1 MYDPKK
7 HNRRSIRLKGYDY
20 SRAGRY
26 FVTLNC
32 QDRAHLFG
40 TVVDGEMQLNEAGQ
54 VARDCWLAIPDHFP
68 NVILHEFVIMPDHV
82 HGIIELV
89 GAVRAV
95 RANNDSPPPK
105 PKPKSPPL
113 QGDLPPSLPKDD
125 EEKTADAK
133 QKAVSFRSPSKTIG
147 SIIRGFKIGVTKW
160 MRANTDVQKVW
171 QRNYHDH
178 IIRDERAFQNI
189 SAYIRDNPKNWGKK
203 KP

>member
-1 MYDPKK
+1 MMYDPNK

-40 TVVDGEMQLNEAGQ
+40 TVEDGAMQLNEAGQ

-68 NVILHEFVIMPDHV
+68 DVVLHEFVIMPDHV
-82 HGIIELV
+82 HGILEIV
-89 GAVRAV
+89 GADVG
-95 RANNDSPPPK
+95 ANDDSPPP
-105 PKPKSPPL
+105 PP
-113 QGDLPPSLPKDD
+113 PPSSPKDGD
-125 EEKTADAK
+125 E
-133 QKAVSFRSPSKTIG
+133 KAVPFRSPSKTIG

-160 MRANTDVQKVW
+160 MRANTDVHKVW

-203 KP
+203 KDS

>member
-32 QDRAHLFG
+32 QGRAHLFG
-40 TVVDGEMQLNEAGQ
+40 TVVDGAMQLNEAGQ

-82 HGIIELV
+82 HGILEIV
-89 GAVRAV
+89 GAVRA
-95 RANNDSPPPK
+95 NDDSPPPK
-105 PKPKSPPL
+105 PKSPSPQDDSPP
-113 QGDLPPSLPKDD
+113 Q
-125 EEKTADAK
+125 TDAK
-133 QKAVSFRSPSKTIG
+133 QQAVPFRSPSKTIG

-160 MRANTDVQKVW
+160 MKANTDVHKVW

-203 KP
+203 KDS

>member
-1 MYDPKK
+1 MMYDPKK

-89 GAVRAV
+89 VGA
-95 RANNDSPPPK
+95 NDDSPPPSL
-105 PKPKSPPL
+105 KSPS
-113 QGDLPPSLPKDD
+113 QQDDLPPPPSPKDGD
-125 EEKTADAK
+125 EKTADPK
-133 QKAVSFRSPSKTIG
+133 QQAVPFQSPSKTIG

-160 MRANTDVQKVW
+160 MRANTDVHKVW

-203 KP
+203 KS